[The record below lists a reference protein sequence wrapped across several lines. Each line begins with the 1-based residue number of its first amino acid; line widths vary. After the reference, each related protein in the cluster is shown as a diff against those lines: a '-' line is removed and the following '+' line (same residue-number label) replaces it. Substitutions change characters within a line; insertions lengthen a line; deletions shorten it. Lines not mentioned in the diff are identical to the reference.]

1 MLERASQGGSQAA
14 GLWIYDWLTL
24 LQETLVE
31 ALW

>member
-1 MLERASQGGSQAA
+1 MLGRPAQGGPQAA
-14 GLWIYDWLTL
+14 GLWVYDWLTL